1 MFLKVFWKH
10 GERLRMWL
18 TDFKIAIIE
27 KNIDKLDSLID
38 EVPSNMSQKEIENA
52 LYLIDQAADIVSDLK
67 SELFKSMQKT
77 RNNLRFLNVTNTAPI
92 SKLNI
97 KS

>member
-1 MFLKVFWKH
+1 
-10 GERLRMWL
+10 MWL

-27 KNIDKLDSLID
+27 KNIDKLDSLMD
-38 EVPSNMSQKEIENA
+38 EVPPMKSQKEIEEA
-52 LYLIDQAADIVSDLK
+52 LYLINQATEIVSSLK
-67 SELFKSMQKT
+67 NELFDSMQKT
-77 RNNLRFLNVTNTAPI
+77 KSNLRFLNVTDTAPI